1 MTMPIRA
8 ALRPLL
14 SALWSAVPLLF
25 FHFGLWAQPQDNQ
38 NSSDRADRLAELYLN
53 RDYLRTM
60 CDSAQKAHRTLLFYF
75 HGSWCPACR
84 NMEEFVFPDV
94 DVSTALQTGF
104 LFVPLDGRLDFDGI
118 EMAQKFGIEIY
129 PTLVAVG
136 NDGKALERLI
146 GYHGEV
152 ELLEKL
158 GRIRSRR

>member
-1 MTMPIRA
+1 MTMQKRTA
-8 ALRPLL
+8 KRPLF

-25 FHFGLWAQPQDNQ
+25 PLALMAQPQDE
-38 NSSDRADRLAELYLN
+38 ADKLADLYLN

-60 CDSAQKAHRTLLFYF
+60 CDSAQKINRTLLFYF

-94 DVSTALQTGF
+94 DVATALDKGF

-118 EMAQKFGIEIY
+118 EMAQKFEIEVY

-136 NDGKALERLI
+136 KNGKALERLI
-146 GYHGEV
+146 GYHGEI